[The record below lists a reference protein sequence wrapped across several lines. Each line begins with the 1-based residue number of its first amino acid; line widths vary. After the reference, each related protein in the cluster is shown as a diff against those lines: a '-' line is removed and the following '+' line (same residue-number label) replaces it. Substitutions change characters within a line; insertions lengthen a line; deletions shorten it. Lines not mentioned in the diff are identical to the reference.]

1 MTRNRG
7 RAAVLGVLLCYAG
20 LLLPAT
26 ASALQQ
32 PDYLR
37 QHCPIAVTVVG
48 AITSTSQVSGH
59 RAGVSLQGVRT
70 QAPVDGFPEPAVKYT
85 WQLSKQD
92 KFCGIVGT
100 QGGKPVSQ
108 TSFTPTTVTARSGS
122 YIDWSV
128 NDPNPL
134 DGVVKFTVYAKAVAH
149 RAKYSHRSAA

>member
-1 MTRNRG
+1 MTRTRG
-7 RAAVLGVLLCYAG
+7 RAGVLGGVLCCLG

-48 AITSTSQVSGH
+48 AVTSPTPISGH
-59 RAGVSLQGVRT
+59 KAGVSLQGVLT
-70 QAPVDGFPEPAVKYT
+70 QAPEDGFLEPAVKYT

-100 QGGKPVSQ
+100 QGGKPISQ
-108 TSFTPTTVTARSGS
+108 SSYTPTTVTARSGS
-122 YIDWSV
+122 YIDVVV
-128 NDPNPL
+128 NTPNPL
-134 DGVVKFTVYAKAVAH
+134 DENEKFTVYAKPVPTGH
-149 RAKYSHRSAA
+149 KK